1 MSIIE
6 PFIPEG
12 INPNNN
18 YTFTCIDRVN
28 SNYKI
33 AVTNNTTFNDAHYLK
48 SFIGDNA
55 VSYATNT
62 TFNNNVGIGTST
74 IIPSALLNI
83 YSKVVIDNT
92 SASLPVN
99 GITGGS
105 GTRLILSQGSA
116 STTPMCIG
124 CNTNNL
130 WINVPST
137 NSIYFYCGLI
147 EQLIINSTT
156 ITALNITSFRINN
169 SILDLGSGTNTTP
182 IYLNSSGNSLLGVN
196 NTVNQFASF
205 SSIGDTILRS
215 SAAKK
220 LILQSGSTN
229 SGIIILDSGNVG
241 IKTTP
246 AAPLDINGN
255 IKIIT
260 TNSLPLISQNGTL
273 GDRIILKEGVV
284 GTNTYPISIGC
295 SSDKLWFNVPTA
307 SEHFFYINGVKTL
320 SIRPDAIDISI
331 TDVFN
336 MGLWLSQSGGSLLG
350 CSSLNTQ
357 YSLSAL
363 IGDTVL
369 KSKIGNKLIL
379 QSGNDYAALIID
391 SNNRVGIGST
401 SPSNIF
407 QVGKGGRLRIAN
419 DTTDYS
425 LIGTK
430 DIDDVNNTN
439 ITLNGNT
446 KATLPGTI
454 EYTSTSTGNHLFFT
468 GGNTERMRINSSGYV
483 GIGTTDPRTLLT
495 INSVPLIT
503 NAHDFSV
510 VPVVITNITPTST
523 TTLNDPKSVLYLSR
537 EGTVGQAYA
546 SRATFDLCRWEN
558 NVNNSRTRLDIGLS
572 HAHFD
577 NVNIMSLKS
586 NGYVGIGTNDP
597 KSKITINAT
606 PIQTGST
613 FDYSIS
619 PITITN
625 PNPTSTTTIND
636 PKPLLYLCRDGTGGQ
651 SYASKATFNL
661 CRYEN
666 SGTNSRTR
674 LDLAL
679 TNDAFNDVNIMSLKS
694 SGYVGIGTTDPKS
707 LLTVNSTPSIIGVFD
722 FSLSPLTITNTTP
735 TSTAVLNDPKP
746 VLHLCREGTFA
757 QAFASRATF
766 SLCRYENYGTN
777 SRTRLDLALTHETEF
792 TDVNIMSFKSN
803 GSVGIGTTNPL
814 NILQVGLGGR
824 LKIANDDNGY
834 TVIGARDADGPLN
847 SRIVLGGATRSDIP
861 SLAGCT
867 EYIVKN
873 NHVFISTSS
882 GTYINKVVITPDD
895 FQINTSCST
904 YGANYYTDG
913 EYIMGT
919 SKTNA
924 SGVVKTGYFI
934 TNEYFFNSLVMIAV
948 SHNDTTYTHW
958 HGYYGTNN
966 LTAVM
971 YVTAI
976 NSSNMIF
983 ESFQEQTTNKS
994 WIFVRPSIG
1003 FNLSVQLRVKFYG

>member
-28 SNYKI
+28 TNYKI
-33 AVTNNTTFNDAHYLK
+33 ALTNNTTFNDAHYLK

-55 VSYATNT
+55 ISYATNT

-92 SASLPVN
+92 NASPPVN

-124 CNTNNL
+124 CNTYNL

-137 NSIYFYCGLI
+137 NSIFFYCGLI

-196 NTVNQFASF
+196 NTVNQFAS
-205 SSIGDTILRS
+205 SSAIGDTILRS

-260 TNSLPLISQNGTL
+260 TNSLPLISQNGTS

-331 TDVFN
+331 TDVLN

-363 IGDTVL
+363 VGDTVL

-407 QVGKGGRLRIAN
+407 QVGNGGRLRIAN

-510 VPVVITNITPTST
+510 VPAVITNITPTST

-558 NVNNSRTRLDIGLS
+558 NANNSRTRLDIGVS
-572 HAHFD
+572 HAQFD
-577 NVNIMSLKS
+577 NVNIMSL
-586 NGYVGIGTNDP
+586 
-597 KSKITINAT
+597 
-606 PIQTGST
+606 
-613 FDYSIS
+613 
-619 PITITN
+619 
-625 PNPTSTTTIND
+625 
-636 PKPLLYLCRDGTGGQ
+636 R
-651 SYASKATFNL
+651 SY
-661 CRYEN
+661 
-666 SGTNSRTR
+666 G
-674 LDLAL
+674 
-679 TNDAFNDVNIMSLKS
+679 NI
-694 SGYVGIGTTDPKS
+694 GIGTTNPQYALDLYNNIDSSQKPFIR
-707 LLTVNSTPSIIGVFD
+707 LRGGGGPGNQVGIILDAFYNRTGA
-722 FSLSPLTITNTTP
+722 
-735 TSTAVLNDPKP
+735 TSTKIYAEDNGNAAS
-746 VLHLCREGTFA
+746 HLCFA
-757 QAFASRATF
+757 TAETGAT
-766 SLCRYENYGTN
+766 TN
-777 SRTRLDLALTHETEF
+777 AIERMRIK
-792 TDVNIMSFKSN
+792 TDGN
-803 GSVGIGTTNPL
+803 VGIGTTNPQSL
-814 NILQVGLGGR
+814 LHLHKSSASTEISFRITDNSSGVGATDGIAIVKTTLQDMFLYVYENARMYFFTNNLVRMNILANGNVGIGAPSPDTISQIFQVGS
-824 LKIANDDNGY
+824 
-834 TVIGARDADGPLN
+834 GARLRISNTSADYTILGTNDTDGLN
-847 SRIVLGGATRSDIP
+847 NTRIVLNGTTRGVDTGDIHYRATTN
-861 SLAGCT
+861 AGEHIFFTNETT
-867 EYIVKN
+867 ELIRM
-873 NHVFISTSS
+873 I
-882 GTYINKVVITPDD
+882 PDD
-895 FQINTSCST
+895 FQIKTSCST
-904 YGANYYTDG
+904 YGANYFTDG

-948 SHNDTTYTHW
+948 SHNDSTYTHW

-966 LTAVM
+966 STAVI